1 MAEITLDGIKYTT
14 IDDNTVKASKQ
25 NCTKHGIIPPKV

>member
-25 NCTKHGIIPPKV
+25 NSRVVNTV